1 MRACFLREQLDQNHL
16 RVLHCP
22 GEVQLADTL
31 TKALPHP
38 RLVDLNTM
46 LGLGQPSHIDP
57 TVQAVMITSRAFQNL
72 EPSEGQSVLLI
83 LALMMTQ
90 VVPAASQ
97 EEDNIEGVSLDLY
110 IVGVMLACSILF
122 FWELG
127 KHCVRECICLRR
139 SGPSVASVRA
149 DDETQL
155 ERRLRRQDAVRR
167 AVEREATEHLF
178 AGSTL
183 SRTTEGD
190 STSVPPPS
198 PAVQASSHV
207 HLHVSPMSG
216 SITDPNPAAS
226 SPLSSSRLFPRMSG
240 SSTSEGLPPGPPP
253 PPPPFRESG
262 TGYTRREG
270 ARSVLM

>member
-1 MRACFLREQLDQNHL
+1 
-16 RVLHCP
+16 
-22 GEVQLADTL
+22 
-31 TKALPHP
+31 
-38 RLVDLNTM
+38 
-46 LGLGQPSHIDP
+46 
-57 TVQAVMITSRAFQNL
+57 
-72 EPSEGQSVLLI
+72 
-83 LALMMTQ
+83 
-90 VVPAASQ
+90 
-97 EEDNIEGVSLDLY
+97 
-110 IVGVMLACSILF
+110 MLACSILF

-127 KHCVRECICLRR
+127 KHCVKECICLRR

-207 HLHVSPMSG
+207 HLHVSPISG

-270 ARSVLM
+270 ARSVTDVGVQTVGPQGLTDEQLCEMEVITSSARTPGVVHLFPDCHALRTVSSTNRRSFCRYCLMNLRQRGLR

>member
-1 MRACFLREQLDQNHL
+1 MVVVCNRCLIWKSRRQTLVSLSTAECELIAAIEGIVMGQSVEPLLGELWSAPVTRTLHVDNIAAITLAEGGGSQRTRHLRVRACFLREQLDQNHL

-31 TKALPHP
+31 TKTLPHP

-110 IVGVMLACSILF
+110 IVFGGA
-122 FWELG
+122 G
-127 KHCVRECICLRR
+127 H
-139 SGPSVASVRA
+139 PSLVFGL
-149 DDETQL
+149 TM
-155 ERRLRRQDAVRR
+155 RLSWN
-167 AVEREATEHLF
+167 
-178 AGSTL
+178 AGFDGRTL
-183 SRTTEGD
+183 
-190 STSVPPPS
+190 
-198 PAVQASSHV
+198 
-207 HLHVSPMSG
+207 
-216 SITDPNPAAS
+216 
-226 SPLSSSRLFPRMSG
+226 
-240 SSTSEGLPPGPPP
+240 
-253 PPPPFRESG
+253 
-262 TGYTRREG
+262 
-270 ARSVLM
+270 